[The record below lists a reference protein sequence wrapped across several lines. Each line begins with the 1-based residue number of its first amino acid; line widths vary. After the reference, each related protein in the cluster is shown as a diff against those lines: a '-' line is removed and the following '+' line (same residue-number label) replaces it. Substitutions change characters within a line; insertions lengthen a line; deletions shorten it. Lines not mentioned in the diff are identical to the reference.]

1 MAIINPAPVSG
12 GLLRAAQ
19 RATGR
24 RGVTARDLLA
34 RGNSNLPTVVSRA
47 VTPWDPGFRI
57 INNPGGNFVFGQAVP
72 NARSL
77 VGPLNQTL
85 VAPGSVAQQLAIG
98 PGSGAGGLAVTGPG
112 SGQVI
117 NATSSLGPAPSMAGA
132 AARPMPAAAAGAP
145 GASAA
150 SAASAAAPA
159 ANAAAAAGP
168 TQSRLAQML
177 SRTRG
182 SVGGGGAGAGRFAAG
197 SMFGPGSIGR
207 GGLYALGGT
216 LASGAFDQ
224 IVGEQDG
231 SVDDAISNA
240 LQWGGIGAGIGS
252 FIAPGVG
259 TAIGGGLGA
268 VGGAAYTLLGDATG
282 LWGGGAQS
290 APTAARNMTVEQD
303 GKLNAMM
310 AKMGLSGE
318 AQLAI
323 RNQLMGMN
331 YESTDKNAIKAN
343 YTAIMANIPAIAQ
356 QEADQ
361 KRQLTNILAM
371 QQSFAPQFDSFLQGL
386 GADQRAFQTANNE
399 FADSLGGAN
408 GAYIRKQG
416 ARGVLSD
423 AATSAAYKAQLD
435 GQVASL
441 GAQVGA
447 PQSIMDQLLAQYG

>member
-1 MAIINPAPVSG
+1 MVIINPAPVSG
-12 GLLRAAQ
+12 GLLRSAQ

-24 RGVTARDLLA
+24 RGITARDLLA
-34 RGNSNLPTVVSRA
+34 RGNSNLPTVVSQA
-47 VTPWDPGFRI
+47 VAPWEPGFRI
-57 INNPGGNFVFGQAVP
+57 IDNPGGNFEFGRAVP
-72 NARSL
+72 NSRSL

-85 VAPGSVAQQLAIG
+85 VAPGSVAQQLSIG
-98 PGSGAGGLAVTGPG
+98 SGGGAGGLSVTGPG

-132 AARPMPAAAAGAP
+132 ATAAGPAGAPAAAGTAAGTP
-145 GASAA
+145 
-150 SAASAAAPA
+150 AAPMT
-159 ANAAAAAGP
+159 NAAAAAGP
-168 TQSRLAQML
+168 AQSRLAQML
-177 SRTRG
+177 SRTRATA
-182 SVGGGGAGAGRFAAG
+182 GGGGAGAGRFAAG
-197 SMFGPGSIGR
+197 SAFGPGSIGR

-224 IVGEQDG
+224 VVGERDG

-268 VGGAAYTLLGDATG
+268 VGGGAYTLLGDATG

-310 AKMGLSGE
+310 SKMGLSGE
-318 AQLAI
+318 AQVAI
-323 RNQLMGMN
+323 RNQLMGLN

-386 GADQRAFQTANNE
+386 GADQQAFQQANNQ

-408 GAYIRKQG
+408 GAYMRKQG
-416 ARGVLSD
+416 ARGVMSD